1 MKAEIVRTYK
11 VVHTWVGIVS
21 GVMLFIAFYA
31 GAFTMFKPEIGR
43 WADAAPSAQQ
53 GASSPVDAL
62 AKAFFAARDPAIGSA
77 VLVLERERPGYG
89 RMRYTDKQGA
99 SWQVTLDAAGRLQTS
114 AAQTGPAGH
123 FVDEVHR
130 NGGLPLPGAVA
141 EPIIGFVAL
150 LYALALISGVV
161 ILLPSLVK
169 DLLLLRIGAN
179 VKRFWLDAH
188 NLIGITSLPFHLAI
202 ALTTAGFCLHDWV
215 YDTQDAT
222 IHAIGKPAG
231 AEPRTKGKAVPGVS
245 ASWVAPS
252 RLLASAAGISTTF
265 TPTELTYRGLNS
277 PKPQVN
283 MAGEDWSG
291 HMRAPR
297 AGFMNFNPATGQLN
311 KGISLLPRQQ
321 NNWEA
326 GLSAIF
332 AVHFGSFGGLPVRI
346 AYVVMG
352 LLGAILFYTG
362 NLLWIESRLRKN
374 RQLATPPPQPRHVRW
389 VAALTV
395 GLCLGA
401 VIGLP
406 LGLVAL
412 RWQAALGLDMPGIG
426 LTVFNAALA
435 LGLLAA
441 LGKGAAWA
449 GYRLSFA
456 AALATLLVPATSVLA
471 GVFPALPISKPY
483 VTDYLWIDGLS
494 LLGGALL
501 LWMAARVRRRA
512 RSGERQSVWRELDG
526 ATPATPAA
534 PTDANQIASKQ
545 ITSHQITNQT
555 TSNQMEQM

>member
-11 VVHTWVGIVS
+11 VVHTWVGILS

-31 GAFTMFKPEIGR
+31 GAYTMFAPEIGR
-43 WADAAPSAQQ
+43 WADAPPTARQA
-53 GASSPVDAL
+53 ASSPLDPL
-62 AKAFFAARDPAIGSA
+62 AAAFFAARDPAIGSA

-114 AAQTGPAGH
+114 AAQTGPAAH
-123 FVDEVHR
+123 FVDQIHR
-130 NGGLPLPGAVA
+130 NGGLPLADAVA

-169 DLLLLRIGAN
+169 DLLVLRIGAN

-231 AEPRTKGKAVPGVS
+231 AEPRARGKAVPGAS
-245 ASWVAPS
+245 ANWVAPS
-252 RLLASAAGISTTF
+252 TLLASARAISASF

-283 MAGEDWSG
+283 MGGEDWSG

-297 AGFMNFNPATGQLN
+297 AGFMNFNPASGQLN
-311 KGISLLPRQQ
+311 KGISLLPHQQ

-326 GLSAIF
+326 SLSAIF
-332 AVHFGSFGGLPVRI
+332 ALHFGSFGGVPVRL

-374 RQLATPPPQPRHVRW
+374 RQLAAPLPQPRHVRV

-412 RWQAALGLDMPGIG
+412 RWQAGLGLEMAGIG
-426 LTVFNAALA
+426 LAVFNGALA
-435 LGLLAA
+435 LALLAA
-441 LGKGAAWA
+441 LTKGAAWA
-449 GYRLSFA
+449 GYRLTFC
-456 AALATLLVPATSVLA
+456 AALATLTVPLTSALA
-471 GVFPALPISKPY
+471 GMFPGLPVGKPY
-483 VTDYLWIDGLS
+483 VSDFLWIDGLS
-494 LLGGALL
+494 LAGGALL
-501 LWMAARVRRRA
+501 LWMATRVRRRA
-512 RSGERQSVWRELDG
+512 RSGAQQSVWRELDA
-526 ATPATPAA
+526 ATPSA
-534 PTDANQIASKQ
+534 PTNSNQT
-545 ITSHQITNQT
+545 TSHQT

>member
-11 VVHTWVGIVS
+11 VVHTWVGILS

-43 WADAAPSAQQ
+43 WAEAAPSALQ
-53 GASSPVDAL
+53 GASSPVDPL
-62 AKAFFAARDPAIGSA
+62 AKAFFATRDKAIGSA
-77 VLVLERERPGYG
+77 VLVLERQRPDHG
-89 RMRYTDKQGA
+89 RMRYTDRQGA
-99 SWQVTLDAAGRLQTS
+99 SWQVTLDAGGRLRTV

-130 NGGLPLPGAVA
+130 NGGLPLDGAVA
-141 EPIIGFVAL
+141 EPIIGMVAL

-169 DLLLLRIGAN
+169 DLLVLRIGAN

-215 YDTQDAT
+215 YETQDAT

-231 AEPRTKGKAVPGVS
+231 APERARGKAAPDAS
-245 ASWVAPS
+245 ADWVAPS
-252 RLLASAAGISTTF
+252 SLLASARAISASF
-265 TPTELTYRGLNS
+265 TPTELTYRGLNG
-277 PKPQVN
+277 PKAQVN
-283 MAGEDWSG
+283 MGGEDWSG

-297 AGFMNFNPATGQLN
+297 AGFMNFNPVNGQLN
-311 KGISLLPRQQ
+311 KGISLLPHRQ

-326 GLSAIF
+326 SLSAIF
-332 AVHFGSFGGLPVRI
+332 ALHFGSFGGTPVRL
-346 AYVVMG
+346 AYVAMG

-362 NLLWIESRLRKN
+362 NLLWIETRLRKN
-374 RQLATPPPQPRHVRW
+374 RQLSTPLPQPRHVRW

-401 VIGLP
+401 VSGLP

-412 RWQAALGLDMPGIG
+412 RWQAGLGLDLPGIG
-426 LTVFNAALA
+426 LAVFNTALG

-441 LGKGAAWA
+441 VLKGAAWA
-449 GYRLSFA
+449 GYRLTFCA
-456 AALATLLVPATSVLA
+456 AVATLLVPLTSALA
-471 GVFPALPISKPY
+471 GLFPGLPVGKPY
-483 VTDYLWIDGLS
+483 SLDVLWIDALS
-494 LLGGALL
+494 LLGAAVL
-501 LWMAARVRRRA
+501 LWMALRVRRRA
-512 RSGERQSVWRELDG
+512 RSGELHSVWRELD
-526 ATPATPAA
+526 AA
-534 PTDANQIASKQ
+534 MAPLPSAQTHSSRIS
-545 ITSHQITNQT
+545 SHQTA
-555 TSNQMEQM
+555 SNQMEQM

>member
-11 VVHTWVGIVS
+11 VVHTWVGILS

-31 GAFTMFKPEIGR
+31 GAFTMFAPEIGR
-43 WADAAPSAQQ
+43 WADAPPTARQA
-53 GASSPVDAL
+53 ASSPLDPL
-62 AKAFFAARDPAIGSA
+62 ATAFFAARDPAIGSA

-123 FVDEVHR
+123 FVDQVHR
-130 NGGLPLPGAVA
+130 NGGLPLADAVA
-141 EPIIGFVAL
+141 EPVIGLVAL

-169 DLLLLRIGAN
+169 DLLVLRIGAN

-222 IHAIGKPAG
+222 IHAIGKPAA
-231 AEPRTKGKAVPGVS
+231 AEPRAKGKAGPDAS
-245 ASWVAPS
+245 ANWMAPS
-252 RLLASAAGISTTF
+252 HLLASARSISASF

-283 MAGEDWSG
+283 MGGEDWSG

-297 AGFMNFNPATGQLN
+297 AGFMNFNPVSGQLN
-311 KGISLLPRQQ
+311 KGISLLPHQQ

-326 GLSAIF
+326 SLSAIF
-332 AVHFGSFGGLPVRI
+332 ALHFGSFGGVPVRL

-374 RQLATPPPQPRHVRW
+374 RQLAAPLPQPRHVRA

-412 RWQAALGLDMPGIG
+412 RWQAGLGLDMAGIG
-426 LTVFNAALA
+426 LAVFNGALA
-435 LGLLAA
+435 LGLLVA
-441 LGKGAAWA
+441 LAKGAAWA
-449 GYRLSFA
+449 GYRLTFGA
-456 AALATLLVPATSVLA
+456 AVATLLVPLTSLLA
-471 GVFPALPISKPY
+471 GMFPGLPIGKPY

-494 LLGGALL
+494 LFGGVLL

-512 RSGERQSVWRELDG
+512 RSGERQSVWRELD
-526 ATPATPAA
+526 ASMPSA
-534 PTDANQIASKQ
+534 PTNSNQT
-545 ITSHQITNQT
+545 TSHQI

>member
-11 VVHTWVGIVS
+11 VVHTWVGILS

-31 GAFTMFKPEIGR
+31 GALTMFAPEIGR
-43 WADAAPSAQQ
+43 WADARPTAQQ
-53 GASSPVDAL
+53 AASSPVDPL
-62 AKAFFAARDPAIGSA
+62 AKAFFATRADSIGSA
-77 VLVLERERPGYG
+77 VLVLDRERPGHG

-99 SWQVTLDAAGRLQTS
+99 LWQVTLDAAGKLHTT
-114 AAQTGPAGH
+114 AAQSAPAGH
-123 FVDEVHR
+123 FVDQVHR
-130 NGGLPLPGAVA
+130 NGGLPLADAVA
-141 EPIIGFVAL
+141 EPVIGVVAL

-169 DLLLLRIGAN
+169 DLLVLRIGAN

-231 AEPRTKGKAVPGVS
+231 AEPRAKGKGAPGAS
-245 ASWVAPS
+245 AGWVAPS
-252 RLLASAAGISTTF
+252 ALLASAATISSTF
-265 TPTELTYRGLNS
+265 TPAELNYRGLNS

-283 MAGEDWSG
+283 MGGEDWSG

-297 AGFMNFNPATGQLN
+297 AGFMNFNPATGELN
-311 KGISLLPRQQ
+311 KGISLLPHHQD
-321 NNWEA
+321 NWEA
-326 GLSAIF
+326 SLSAIF
-332 AVHFGSFGGLPVRI
+332 ALHFGSFGGIPVRL

-362 NLLWIESRLRKN
+362 NLLWIETRLRKN
-374 RQLATPPPQPRHVRW
+374 RKLAAPLPQPRHVRW

-412 RWQAALGLDMPGIG
+412 RWQAGLGLDLPGIG

-435 LGLLAA
+435 TGLLAA
-441 LGKGAAWA
+441 VLKGAAWA
-449 GYRLSFA
+449 GYRLTFA
-456 AALATLLVPATSVLA
+456 AALATLSVPLTSVMA
-471 GVFPALPISKPY
+471 AVFPGLPIGKPY
-483 VTDYLWIDGLS
+483 HSDFLWIDGLS
-494 LLGGALL
+494 LLGALLL

-512 RSGERQSVWRELDG
+512 RSGDQQSVWRELDA
-526 ATPATPAA
+526 ATPSPRAEAGQNNFSP
-534 PTDANQIASKQ
+534 NNI
-545 ITSHQITNQT
+545 
-555 TSNQMEQM
+555 

>member
-1 MKAEIVRTYK
+1 MKAQIVRTYK

-31 GAFTMFKPEIGR
+31 GAFTMFKPEIAR
-43 WADAAPSAQQ
+43 WAEAAPSAQQ
-53 GASSPVDAL
+53 GASAPLDAL
-62 AKAFFAARDPAIGSA
+62 ATAFFASRNPAIGSA
-77 VLVLERERPGYG
+77 VLVLDREHPGHG
-89 RMRYTDKQGA
+89 RMRYTDKQGS
-99 SWQVTLDAAGRLQTS
+99 SWQVTLDAAGRLHTS

-130 NGGLPLPGAVA
+130 SGGLPLAGAVA
-141 EPIIGFVAL
+141 EPIIGVVAL

-169 DLLLLRIGAN
+169 DLLVLRIGAN
-179 VKRFWLDAH
+179 AKRFWLDAH

-222 IHAIGKPAG
+222 IHAIGKPAAAG
-231 AEPRTKGKAVPGVS
+231 PEARAKGKAVPGAS
-245 ASWVAPS
+245 AGWVAPS
-252 RLLASAAGISTTF
+252 QLLASAAGMSATF

-283 MAGEDWSG
+283 MGGEDWSG

-311 KGISLLPRQQ
+311 KGISLLPHHQTS
-321 NNWEA
+321 WEA

-332 AVHFGSFGGLPVRI
+332 ALHFGSFGGLPVRL

-374 RQLATPPPQPRHVRW
+374 RQLAVPLPQPRHVRW

-412 RWQAALGLDMPGIG
+412 RWQAALGWAMPGIG
-426 LTVFNAALA
+426 LAVFNGALA
-435 LGLLAA
+435 FGLLAA
-441 LGKGAAWA
+441 LFKGAAWA

-456 AALATLLVPATSVLA
+456 AALATLLMPATSLLAVL
-471 GVFPALPISKPY
+471 LPGLAVGKPY
-483 VTDYLWIDGLS
+483 HDDFLWIDGLS
-494 LLGGALL
+494 LPGAALL

-512 RSGERQSVWRELDG
+512 RSGDQQSVWREL
-526 ATPATPAA
+526 ASLPAA
-534 PTDANQIASKQ
+534 PNSKQTTSSQIASGQ
-545 ITSHQITNQT
+545 I

>member
-1 MKAEIVRTYK
+1 MKADIVRTYK
-11 VVHTWVGIVS
+11 VVHTWVGILS

-43 WADAAPSAQQ
+43 WAEAQPDAQQ
-53 GASSPVDAL
+53 GASSPLDPL
-62 AKAFFAARDPAIGSA
+62 ASAFFAARDPVIGSA
-77 VLVLERERPGYG
+77 VLVLDPERPGYG
-89 RMRYTDKQGA
+89 RMRYFDKQGA
-99 SWQVTLDAAGRLQTS
+99 TWQVTLDAAGRLQTT

-130 NGGLPLPGAVA
+130 NGGLPLAGAVA
-141 EPIIGFVAL
+141 EPVIGFVAL

-161 ILLPSLVK
+161 ILLPSLIK

-222 IHAIGKPAG
+222 IDAIGKPA
-231 AEPRTKGKAVPGVS
+231 AAQARAKGKPGPDTS
-245 ASWVAPS
+245 ANWVAPS
-252 RLLASAAGISTTF
+252 RLLASARVQSRTL

-277 PKPQVN
+277 PTPQVN
-283 MAGEDWSG
+283 MGGEDWSG

-297 AGFMNFNPATGQLN
+297 AGFMNFNPVSGQLN
-311 KGISLLPRQQ
+311 KGISLLPHQQ

-326 GLSAIF
+326 SLSAIF
-332 AVHFGSFGGLPVRI
+332 ALHFGSFGGVPVRL

-374 RQLATPPPQPRHVRW
+374 RQLAAPLPQPRHVRA

-412 RWQAALGLDMPGIG
+412 RWQAALGLAMPGIG
-426 LTVFNAALA
+426 LAVFNAALA
-435 LGLLAA
+435 IGLLAA

-449 GYRLSFA
+449 AYRLSFA

-471 GVFPALPISKPY
+471 YVFPGLPVGKPY
-483 VTDYLWIDGLS
+483 AGDYLWIDGLS

-501 LWMAARVRRRA
+501 LWMAVRVRRRA
-512 RSGERQSVWRELDG
+512 RSGEQQSVWRELG
-526 ATPATPAA
+526 AAMPPQSTNS
-534 PTDANQIASKQ
+534 NQK
-545 ITSHQITNQT
+545 TSHQM

>member
-1 MKAEIVRTYK
+1 MKPEIVRTYK
-11 VVHTWVGIVS
+11 VVHTWVGILS

-31 GAFTMFKPEIGR
+31 GAFTMFKPEIGH
-43 WADAAPSAQQ
+43 WAEAVPSAQQ
-53 GASSPVDAL
+53 AASSPVDAL
-62 AKAFFAARDPAIGSA
+62 ARAFFAARDDAIGSA
-77 VLVLERERPGYG
+77 VLVLDRERPGFG
-89 RMRYTDKQGA
+89 RMRYADKQGA
-99 SWQVTLDAAGRLQTS
+99 SWQVTLDAAGQLQTS

-130 NGGLPLPGAVA
+130 NGGLPLAGAVA

-169 DLLLLRIGAN
+169 DLLLLRITAN

-222 IHAIGKPAG
+222 IHAIGKQAD
-231 AEPRTKGKAVPGVS
+231 AAPRAKGKADPGAS
-245 ASWVAPS
+245 ATWVAPS
-252 RLLASAAGISTTF
+252 SLLASARARSASF

-283 MAGEDWSG
+283 MGGEDWSG

-297 AGFMNFNPATGQLN
+297 AGFMNFNPVTGQLN
-311 KGISLLPRQQ
+311 KGISLLPHQQ
-321 NNWEA
+321 TNWEA
-326 GLSAIF
+326 SLSAIF
-332 AVHFGSFGGLPVRI
+332 ALHFGSFGGVPVRV
-346 AYVVMG
+346 AYAVMG
-352 LLGAILFYTG
+352 VLGAILFYTG

-374 RQLATPPPQPRHVRW
+374 RQLAVPLEQPRHVRW

-412 RWQAALGLDMPGIG
+412 RWEASLGLDMAGIG
-426 LTVFNAALA
+426 LSVFNTALGA
-435 LGLLAA
+435 GLLAA
-441 LGKGAAWA
+441 LVKGAAWA
-449 GYRLSFA
+449 GYRLTLA
-456 AALATLLVPATSVLA
+456 AVLATLLVPATSLLA
-471 GVFPALPISKPY
+471 SVFPGMPIAKPY

-494 LLGGALL
+494 LLGGLAL
-501 LWMAARVRRRA
+501 LWMAARVRRRG
-512 RSGERQSVWRELDG
+512 RSGEQHSVWRE
-526 ATPATPAA
+526 PAPLA
-534 PTDANQIASKQ
+534 PSPDTNSSQ
-545 ITSHQITNQT
+545 ITSNR
-555 TSNQMEQM
+555 MEQM